1 MRVRESVT
9 QTMAASEAKRNWSKI
24 INQAFSGQARFVVQ
38 KHGIPVAGIVS
49 ADDVER
55 LAELDAQRARDFEIL
70 DRFGQAF
77 RDQSPEEIQA
87 AVAKALA
94 EVRAENRSPDG
105 GTAEPT

>member
-1 MRVRESVT
+1 MRESVT

-24 INQAFSGQARFVVQ
+24 INKAFSGQARFVVQ

-55 LAELDAQRARDFEIL
+55 LAEIDAQRARDFEIL
-70 DRFGQAF
+70 DRVGQAF

-87 AVAKALA
+87 AVTKALA
-94 EVRAENRSPDG
+94 EVRAENRHGDG
-105 GTAEPT
+105 CRATPG

>member
-1 MRVRESVT
+1 MRESVT

-24 INQAFSGQARFVVQ
+24 INKAFGGQVRFVVQ

-55 LAELDAQRARDFEIL
+55 LAELDAQRIRDFEIL
-70 DRFGQAF
+70 DRVGQAF

-87 AVAKALA
+87 AVTKALA
-94 EVRAENRSPDG
+94 EVRADDRSPGDR
-105 GTAEPT
+105 

>member
-1 MRVRESVT
+1 MRESVT

-24 INQAFSGQARFVVQ
+24 INTAFSGQARFVVQ

-49 ADDVER
+49 AHDVER
-55 LAELDAQRARDFEIL
+55 LAELDAQRIRDFEIL
-70 DRFGQAF
+70 DRVGQVF

-94 EVRAENRSPDG
+94 EVRAENRSPG
-105 GTAEPT
+105 GRAYEPE

>member
-1 MRVRESVT
+1 MRESVT

-24 INQAFSGQARFVVQ
+24 INKAFSGQARFVVQ

-70 DRFGQAF
+70 DRVGQVF
-77 RDQSPEEIQA
+77 RDQSPEDIEA
-87 AVAKALA
+87 AVANALA
-94 EVRAENRSPDG
+94 EVRAENRRRDG
-105 GTAEPT
+105 RRATLG